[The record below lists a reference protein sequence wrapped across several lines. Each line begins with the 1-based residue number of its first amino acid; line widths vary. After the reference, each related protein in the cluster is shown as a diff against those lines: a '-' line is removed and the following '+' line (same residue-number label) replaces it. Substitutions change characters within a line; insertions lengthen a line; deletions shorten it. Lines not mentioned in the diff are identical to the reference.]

1 MNSQPAVCTDPEIR
15 SELLSGM
22 APLREA
28 ALERFVRGAFGYLF
42 NALAGYAANKQWNCP
57 DDQIR
62 ETCADAYVEFRKNTG
77 KPDFSFQRKD
87 ACGYFFQIARNM
99 LSRRLDFNA
108 PKTDEFD
115 PRRHG
120 KSTTDTPHSSM
131 EQEERHRLLREAM
144 EKLNPEERLIL
155 TLYADDYKVAEIAQ
169 SMQDRYE
176 ETAVTMRAAGLE
188 PTVRDLWTEPYTKV
202 RLQRARQKLRD
213 LLDPLL
219 DG

>member
-1 MNSQPAVCTDPEIR
+1 
-15 SELLSGM
+15 
-22 APLREA
+22 
-28 ALERFVRGAFGYLF
+28 
-42 NALAGYAANKQWNCP
+42 
-57 DDQIR
+57 
-62 ETCADAYVEFRKNTG
+62 
-77 KPDFSFQRKD
+77 
-87 ACGYFFQIARNM
+87 
-99 LSRRLDFNA
+99 
-108 PKTDEFD
+108 
-115 PRRHG
+115 
-120 KSTTDTPHSSM
+120 M